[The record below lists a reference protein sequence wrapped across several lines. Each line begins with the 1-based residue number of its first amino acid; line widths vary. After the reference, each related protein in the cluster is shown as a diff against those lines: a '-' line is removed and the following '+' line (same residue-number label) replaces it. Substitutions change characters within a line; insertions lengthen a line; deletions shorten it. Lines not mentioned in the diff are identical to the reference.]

1 MLKNVLDK
9 YSKNTLLFSLLGLFI
24 LTEIIDDV
32 LDHLLGNSIVH
43 SFVQLFLF
51 ILLLFVVFKLF
62 SLFFKQKINSL
73 IPNNLKRILEIIK
86 DSEIKGV
93 LINQTDLML
102 KLKITKPT
110 MKKRLE
116 NLLVLDYVSIRVKG
130 NHKYVV
136 LTNKGNSILK

>member
-1 MLKNVLDK
+1 MLKNTSN
-9 YSKNTLLFSLLGLFI
+9 YSKKSLLVILLLLFI

-51 ILLLFVVFKLF
+51 ILLFFVVFKLF
-62 SLFFKQKINSL
+62 SLFYKQKISSL
-73 IPNNLKRILEIIK
+73 IPRNLKIILEIVK
-86 DSEIKGV
+86 DFEIKGV
-93 LINQTDLML
+93 LINQTDLMT

-116 NLLVLDYVSIRVKG
+116 NLLALDYISIKVKG
-130 NHKYVV
+130 NHKYVI
-136 LTNKGNSILK
+136 LTDKGNSILK